1 MKIFLRMK
9 YLKLPMSHTDV
20 KFLMRFM
27 LLVIGGGCIII
38 GFLLSKSHPAPP
50 KSIEQIITEKNEE
63 KNKTYRLIIL
73 PACSSCYKD
82 VIDLL
87 KSDYHIRNQEQLLLV
102 GRDAALNILKK
113 KACVHNNGCA
123 KVIFYKQSKVNLSGF
138 AGEKTYLFSAKGKV
152 ITSEYLNDY
161 LNRTL

>member
-9 YLKLPMSHTDV
+9 YWRLPMLRTDA
-20 KFLMRFM
+20 KLLMRFM
-27 LLVIGGGCIII
+27 LLMIGGGGIII
-38 GFLLSKSHPAPP
+38 GFLPNSHPAPP
-50 KSIEQIITEKNEE
+50 KSVEQIITEERGE

-87 KSDYHIRNQEQLLLV
+87 KSGYHIRNQEQLLLV
-102 GRDAALNILKK
+102 GRDAALNILKEEV
-113 KACVHNNGCA
+113 CPHNNDCA
-123 KVIFYKQSKVNLSGF
+123 KVILYKQSKVNLSGF
-138 AGEKTYLFSAKGKV
+138 ADEKTYLFSAKGEV